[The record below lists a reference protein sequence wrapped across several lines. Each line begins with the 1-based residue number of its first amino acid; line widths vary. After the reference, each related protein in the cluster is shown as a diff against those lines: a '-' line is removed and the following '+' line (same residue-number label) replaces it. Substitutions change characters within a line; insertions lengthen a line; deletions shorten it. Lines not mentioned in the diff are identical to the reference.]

1 MTKNFGGLLKLFL
14 LTFKLQSFSFPI
26 DQSTNGLLRFFLL
39 LGVSEPQLSRYSSQ
53 VKPMINAVN
62 ILLRHNFIEIP
73 SGTDECSSQDL
84 ATVLSNLSYYGY
96 ALSVDAYKAVC
107 RLSHEELAAWW
118 ATINK
123 QLSFITG
130 DSRKMDRFVVYK
142 NFPEEV
148 LNKSEAEYWIPQLL
162 MYWGFPNDMFTQP
175 ENVRPEMN
183 ENRKAIV
190 LSRAR
195 PGTLNEIFVS
205 YLAAP
210 ARWKSHEKADAL
222 YLAAHLPL
230 PTEKIAFKE
239 NLILLATHFIDSG
252 TPLRISAATDVLR
265 LAVGLSNGDISLAE
279 NSKFKSFRRPVR
291 RYLCILLENASNLS
305 DDIARRPE
313 MFKRFLHH
321 IHPGDF
327 LKACPGLCAVMDK
340 LYFNK
345 VESFNAKVEKM
356 IVDKNPELLKLLA
369 SRPGE
374 FRRRLRH
381 MLELFGEQAVKAFSD
396 PKVLAK
402 LTTAQVVSLRTYLET
417 VNGRYFR
424 VFPPKGNWNK
434 LQIGEAKW
442 AEDDHL
448 LALIEV
454 LGDVLK
460 SRLPK
465 VKHLDPKA
473 ALIKLPT
480 NGDAGE
486 YTRGTVFPI
495 PPEMTFIRSA
505 SYWKIS
511 SKQYVWFDNGWNFFD
526 HEWKNM
532 GAVGWSSPSFGGTM
546 QKKGRSWNVHYE
558 NPSAVFSGDP
568 TNTKEMQG
576 RACQMIDLYLD
587 RLKAEGVRFAVWN
600 ILAYSKIPFSDA
612 EDVFAALQWGEK
624 PADGKL
630 FEPSRCQVAFPLTS
644 KQMTKYI
651 VMIDVERREMTY
663 LDANLAGSVAMAS
676 ANGERLEKTMPA
688 MVEYLRSLPSVYD
701 LFVESVDPEKGELS
715 ILYSD
720 KDVKLD
726 GGKAFVFRP
735 ENKDNDNY
743 TRVPLNKLL
752 G

>member
-1 MTKNFGGLLKLFL
+1 M
-14 LTFKLQSFSFPI
+14 
-26 DQSTNGLLRFFLL
+26 
-39 LGVSEPQLSRYSSQ
+39 V
-53 VKPMINAVN
+53 NAVN

-73 SGTDECSSQDL
+73 SGTGECSTQDL

-96 ALSVDAYKAVC
+96 ALSVDTYRAIL
-107 RLSHEELAAWW
+107 RLNHEELTCWW
-118 ATINK
+118 LAINK
-123 QLSFITG
+123 QLSIISG

-148 LNKSEAEYWIPQLL
+148 LSKSDSEYWISQLL
-162 MYWGFPNDMFTQP
+162 MYWGFPNDLFTQP
-175 ENVRPEMN
+175 EEPRPALKEK
-183 ENRKAIV
+183 RKAIV

-195 PGTLNEIFVS
+195 IETLNDIFIA

-210 ARWKSHEKADAL
+210 ARWKSHEKDDAL

-230 PTEKIAFKE
+230 PAEKIAFKE
-239 NLILLATHFIDSG
+239 NLITLATHFINTN
-252 TPLRISAATDVLR
+252 TPLRISSATDVLR
-265 LAVGLSNGDISLAE
+265 LAIGLSNGDISLAE
-279 NSKFKSFRRPVR
+279 KSKFKSFRRPVR
-291 RYLCILLENASNLS
+291 RYLCNLLENSSNLS

-327 LKACPGLCAVMDK
+327 LKACPKLCAVMDK

-345 VESFNAKVEKM
+345 VESYNSKVEKM

-369 SRPGE
+369 ARPGE
-374 FRRRLRH
+374 FRRRLIH
-381 MLELFGEQAVKAFSD
+381 MLELFGTKAVAAFSD
-396 PKVLAK
+396 SKVLSK
-402 LTTAQVVSLRTYLET
+402 LTTAQVVALRTFLET
-417 VNGRYFR
+417 VNCRYHR

-442 AEDDHL
+442 VDDNHL
-448 LALIEV
+448 LELIEA

-460 SRLPK
+460 SRMPK
-465 VKHLDPKA
+465 VKYLDPNSA
-473 ALIKLPT
+473 MIKLPT

-495 PPEMTFIRSA
+495 PSEMTFIRSA
-505 SYWKIS
+505 SYWKIN
-511 SKQYVWFDNGWNFFD
+511 SKGYVWFDNGWNFFD
-526 HEWKNM
+526 ESWKDL
-532 GAVGWSSPSFGGTM
+532 GSVGWRNPFFGGTF
-546 QKKGRSWNVHYE
+546 KAGRAGSWNRT
-558 NPSAVFSGDP
+558 NDNAAAVFSGDP

-600 ILAYSKIPFSDA
+600 ILAYRKIPFSDA
-612 EDVFAALQWGEK
+612 EDVFAALQWGEH

-630 FEPSRCQVAFPLTS
+630 FEPSRCQVSFPLTS

-651 VMIDVERREMTY
+651 VMIDIEKREMTY
-663 LDANLAGSVAMAS
+663 LDANLAGSVTS
-676 ANGERLEKTMPA
+676 AGDNGERLSTTMPA

-701 LFVESVDPEKGELS
+701 LFIESVDPEKGELS
-715 ILYSD
+715 VLYSD

-735 ENKDNDNY
+735 ENKENHY
-743 TRVPLNKLL
+743 TRVGINSLL
-752 G
+752 T